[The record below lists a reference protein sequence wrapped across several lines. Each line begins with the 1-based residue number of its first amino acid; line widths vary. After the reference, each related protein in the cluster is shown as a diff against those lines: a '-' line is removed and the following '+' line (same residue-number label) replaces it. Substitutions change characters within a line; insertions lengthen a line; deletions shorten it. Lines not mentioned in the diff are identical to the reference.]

1 MKWKKIRQ
9 NYLQS
14 RHYRRKIG
22 KLENTAIEDNQTE
35 ERKKEAVKQKWVHP
49 TWLVEHYQ
57 KV

>member
-1 MKWKKIRQ
+1 MKKTRQ

-14 RHYRRKIG
+14 RYYKRKIG

-35 ERKKEAVKQKWVHP
+35 ERKKEAVKQKWAHP